1 MSDVSAR
8 RKVLF
13 LEARNF
19 GDAIIKNTMVSQY
32 STGRSDEQID
42 IWSKRQ
48 FADIFSGNKHIYK
61 FYASGFPIAGL
72 KSWNVIE
79 LIKTI
84 WTLRKEHY
92 DLAIDTVG
100 DFRERFLLWLVRP
113 KRTVS
118 IERENGSPFNRLIR
132 RGLSF
137 LVEPV
142 TIPKDMVNV
151 YAQLAYLLGYLGVQ
165 KRTSE
170 TNDLSVHKKTR
181 IIGIHPFASQE
192 CRLWD
197 WKKWD
202 ELYKSLL
209 KKGYV
214 VNFFCSPKE
223 REILEHH
230 IKIRGNSKIV
240 AGNMQEFLKA
250 LQRVD
255 LLICLDSFAVHASY
269 SLGVRSIM
277 LNGANDFH
285 IWQTPLTTV
294 LTGAFDCKYWPC
306 YNKPKCNDY
315 QCVRSIS
322 VEYVMNNIYR
332 CCDDCKNSIQVGA
345 RR

>member
-1 MSDVSAR
+1 MSDIKMR

-19 GDAIIKNTMVSQY
+19 GDAVIKNTLLSEY
-32 STGRSDEQID
+32 GAGYPDDQID
-42 IWSKRQ
+42 LWAKRQ
-48 FADIFSGNKHIYK
+48 FADIFSDNTRIHQ
-61 FYASGFPIAGL
+61 FYASGFPVAGI
-72 KSWNVIE
+72 KSWDIIA

-92 DLAIDTVG
+92 DLAIDTMG
-100 DFRERFLLWLVRP
+100 DFRERFLLWLVHP
-113 KRTVS
+113 KRIVS
-118 IERENGSPFNRLIR
+118 IEREKGSPFNRLIR

-142 TIPKDMVNV
+142 PISKDMVNV
-151 YAQLAYLLGYLGVQ
+151 YSQLNYLLGSLGIQ
-165 KRTSE
+165 RQTRQSSDQSSYQ
-170 TNDLSVHKKTR
+170 NPR

-202 ELYKSLL
+202 ELYNILL
-209 KKGYV
+209 KKGCAV
-214 VNFFCSPKE
+214 HFFCSPNE
-223 REILEHH
+223 RKTLEEN
-230 IKIRGNSKIV
+230 IKIHGKTRVI
-240 AGNMQEFLKA
+240 AGNLQEFLKV

>member
-1 MSDVSAR
+1 MSDSMKVS
-8 RKVLF
+8 KTLF

-19 GDAIIKNTMVSQY
+19 GDAIIKNTLIGQY
-32 STGRSDEQID
+32 GAEHLDEQID
-42 IWSKRQ
+42 VWAKRQ
-48 FADIFSGNKHIYK
+48 FADIFSGNTNIHK

-84 WTLRKEHY
+84 WTLRNEHY

-100 DFRERFLLWLVRP
+100 DFRERFLLWLIRP
-113 KRTVS
+113 KRLVS
-118 IERENGSPFNRLIR
+118 IEREKGSPFNRLIR

-142 TIPKDMVNV
+142 TIPNTMVNV
-151 YAQLAYLLGYLGVQ
+151 YAQLACLLEYLGCQ

-170 TNDLSVHKKTR
+170 TNDPIVHQKPQ

-202 ELYKSLL
+202 ELYKILL
-209 KKGYV
+209 SKGHSV
-214 VNFFCSPKE
+214 HFFCSPKE
-223 REILEHH
+223 REILEQH
-230 IKIRGNSKIV
+230 IKIRGDSKIV
-240 AGNMQEFLKA
+240 AGSLQEFLKA
-250 LQRVD
+250 LQCVD

-269 SLGVRSIM
+269 SLGIRSIM

-285 IWQTPLTTV
+285 IWETPLTTV
-294 LTGAFDCKYWPC
+294 VTGAFDCKYWPC

>member
-1 MSDVSAR
+1 MSDSMR
-8 RKVLF
+8 FSKTLF

-19 GDAIIKNTMVSQY
+19 GDAIIKNTMIFQY
-32 STGRSDEQID
+32 GADHPDEQID

-48 FADIFSGNKHIYK
+48 FADIFSGNTHIHK

-72 KSWNVIE
+72 KSWNLID
-79 LIKTI
+79 LIKKI
-84 WTLRKEHY
+84 WVLRNERY

-100 DFRERFLLWLVRP
+100 DFRERFLLWLIHP
-113 KRTVS
+113 KRIVS
-118 IERENGSPFNRLIR
+118 IEREKGSPFNRLIR

-142 TIPKDMVNV
+142 RIPKDVVNV
-151 YAQLAYLLGYLGVQ
+151 YAQLACLLEYLGCQ

-170 TNDLSVHKKTR
+170 ANDPIVHQKPQ

-192 CRLWD
+192 CKLWD

-202 ELYKSLL
+202 ELYQFLL
-209 KKGYV
+209 GKGHFV
-214 VNFFCSPKE
+214 HFFCSPKE

-240 AGNMQEFLKA
+240 AGNLQEFLKA
-250 LQRVD
+250 LQCVD

-285 IWQTPLTTV
+285 IWQTPLSQV
-294 LTGAFDCKYWPC
+294 VTGACDCDYWPC
-306 YNKPKCNDY
+306 YNKPRCED
-315 QCVRSIS
+315 
-322 VEYVMNNIYR
+322 YR
-332 CCDDCKNSIQVGA
+332 CIRNIEVESVTKFL
-345 RR
+345 

>member
-1 MSDVSAR
+1 MSDSMR
-8 RKVLF
+8 FSKTLF

-19 GDAIIKNTMVSQY
+19 GDAIIKNTMIFQY
-32 STGRSDEQID
+32 GADHPDEQID

-48 FADIFSGNKHIYK
+48 FADIFSGNTNIHK

-72 KSWNVIE
+72 KSWNLID
-79 LIKTI
+79 LIKKI
-84 WTLRKEHY
+84 WVLRNERY

-100 DFRERFLLWLVRP
+100 DFRERFLLWLIHP
-113 KRTVS
+113 KRIVS
-118 IERENGSPFNRLIR
+118 IEREKGSPFNRLIR

-142 TIPKDMVNV
+142 RIPKDVVNV
-151 YAQLAYLLGYLGVQ
+151 YAQLACLLEYLGCQ

-170 TNDLSVHKKTR
+170 TNDPIVHQKPQL
-181 IIGIHPFASQE
+181 IGIHPFASQE
-192 CRLWD
+192 CKLWD

-202 ELYKSLL
+202 ELYKILL
-209 KKGYV
+209 SKGHSV
-214 VNFFCSPKE
+214 HFFCSPKE

-240 AGNMQEFLKA
+240 AGSLQEFLKA
-250 LQRVD
+250 LQCVD

-285 IWQTPLTTV
+285 IWETPLTTV
-294 LTGAFDCKYWPC
+294 VTGNYDCRYWPC
-306 YNKPKCNDY
+306 YNKPRCRDY
-315 QCVRSIS
+315 CCIGSILPDRLI
-322 VEYVMNNIYR
+322 ELIP
-332 CCDDCKNSIQVGA
+332 GE
-345 RR
+345 